1 MSDSDDQMNDRGV
14 RFEETN
20 SFAVSVDPNETEDT
34 VVQPFRFYE
43 NEFPEVNEIVIV
55 KIQELND
62 FCAFVHLLEY
72 NRPASIQFTEIS
84 NRRLR
89 QTPSS
94 LLKIGKQDVMQ
105 VLRVDEEKGYI
116 DLTKKNVDAKEIGE
130 CNRRYNKSKSVHST
144 LSNVIGNRAK
154 QNEDKEDSTEIEELY
169 SKFIWPIYRSEK
181 YEHPLELFEAALAD
195 ESVLDEFDLDDEVKK
210 LLLKDISHHFSRRQ
224 VRVQATVEVTCFAYE
239 GIDAIIPSLL
249 AGRKAGSE
257 QGTEVKI
264 TLISTPQYALTTTAR
279 DTAHGVQV
287 LNKCI
292 EAISEEITKRKGNC
306 KVAQEPSEAKA

>member
-1 MSDSDDQMNDRGV
+1 MISVPPNHV

-20 SFAVSVDPNETEDT
+20 SFAVVIDPTEGSEDT
-34 VVQPFRFYE
+34 IVQPFRFYE
-43 NEFPEVNEIVIV
+43 NEFPEVNEIVMV

-62 FCAFVHLLEY
+62 FCAFVQLLEY

-116 DLTKKNVDAKEIGE
+116 DLTKKNVDAKEVGE

-144 LSNVIGNRAK
+144 LSNVIGNIQK
-154 QNEDKEDSTEIEELY
+154 QNPEAESHVEIEELY
-169 SKFIWPIYRSEK
+169 SKFIWPVYRTEK
-181 YEHPLELFEAALAD
+181 YEHPLELFEAALSDAT
-195 ESVLDEFDLDDEVKK
+195 VLDDYELDEEVKK

-224 VRVQATVEVTCFAYE
+224 VRIQATVEVTCFAYE
-239 GIDAIIPSLL
+239 GIDAIIPALL
-249 AGRKAGSE
+249 AGRKAGTD

-264 TLISTPQYALTTTAR
+264 TLISTPQYALSTTAR
-279 DTAHGVQV
+279 DTAQGVQI
-287 LNKCI
+287 LQKCI
-292 EAISEEITKRKGNC
+292 QAITEEITKRKGNC
-306 KVAQEPSEAKA
+306 KVAVEPAEAKA